1 MLPTI
6 EVLGREISL
15 YGLMGVIGIFF
26 GVLAAIYRRKIYHIS
41 KEDVIFSSCYAGIG
55 LLLGAKLLFIIT
67 IMPDLIRNKDLLI
80 ANPKLLL
87 HILFGGLVF
96 YGGLIGAFL
105 GFYVY
110 SKQYKINF
118 INLLDLIAPSIPLI
132 HGFGRIGCFTAG
144 CCYGIEYD
152 GLFHVIFRYSQ
163 AAPNGVALLPIQ
175 LISSGINF
183 LGCIVL
189 FIYGR
194 NKRKSGRVIGVYLIF
209 YSIARFNI
217 EFFRGDVVRG
227 VFFGISTSQW
237 ISLLLIPIGFWLY
250 FKKFPIELEKT
261 MNEK

>member
-1 MLPTI
+1 MLSTI

-26 GVLAAIYRRKIYHIS
+26 GVIVANYRRKIYNIN

-55 LLLGAKLLFIIT
+55 LLIGAKLLFIIT
-67 IMPDLIRNKDLLI
+67 IIPDLLKHKDLLI

-87 HILFGGLVF
+87 HILSGGLVF

-105 GFYVY
+105 GFYAY

-152 GLFHVIFRYSQ
+152 GLFHVIFEQSQ
-163 AAPNGVALLPIQ
+163 VAPNGVALLPVQ
-175 LISSGINF
+175 LVSSGVNF
-183 LGCIVL
+183 LGCIAL
-189 FIYGR
+189 FIFAR
-194 NKRKSGRVIGVYLIF
+194 KKRKPGKVIGVYLIF
-209 YSIARFNI
+209 YSIVRFII
-217 EFFRGDVVRG
+217 EFFRGDVARG
-227 VFFGISTSQW
+227 IFFGVSTSQW
-237 ISLLLIPIGFWLY
+237 ISLVLIPIGLWFY
-250 FKKFPIELEKT
+250 FKKFSDFE
-261 MNEK
+261 

>member
-26 GVLAAIYRRKIYHIS
+26 GVIAAVYRRKIYNIN
-41 KEDVIFSSCYAGIG
+41 KEDVVFSSCYAGIG
-55 LLLGAKLLFIIT
+55 LLIGAKLLFIIT
-67 IMPDLIRNKDLLI
+67 IIPDLIKHKDLLI

-87 HILFGGLVF
+87 HILTGGLVF

-105 GFYVY
+105 GLYIY

-152 GLFHVIFRYSQ
+152 GLFHVIFERSQ
-163 AAPNGVALLPIQ
+163 VAPNGVGLLPVQ

-183 LGCIVL
+183 LGCIAL
-189 FIYGR
+189 FIYAR
-194 NKRKSGRVIGVYLIF
+194 KKRKPGKVIGVYLIF
-209 YSIARFNI
+209 YSIARFII
-217 EFFRGDVVRG
+217 EFFRGDVARG
-227 VFFGISTSQW
+227 IFLGVSTSQW
-237 ISLLLIPIGFWLY
+237 ISLVLIPIGLWLY
-250 FKKFPIELEKT
+250 FKKFDADKE
-261 MNEK
+261 

>member
-6 EVLGREISL
+6 VVLGREISL

-26 GVLAAIYRRKIYHIS
+26 GVLAAIYRRKIYHIN

-67 IMPDLIRNKDLLI
+67 IIPDLIKNRDLLI

-105 GFYVY
+105 GFYIY
-110 SKQYKINF
+110 SRQYKINF
-118 INLLDLIAPSIPLI
+118 ITLLDLIAPSIPLI

-152 GLFHVIFRYSQ
+152 GIFHVIFERSQ
-163 AAPNGVALLPIQ
+163 AAPNGVALLPVQ

-183 LGCIVL
+183 LGCITL
-189 FIYGR
+189 FIYAR
-194 NKRKSGRVIGVYLIF
+194 KKRKSGRVIGIYLIF
-209 YSIARFNI
+209 YSIARFMI
-217 EFFRGDVVRG
+217 EFFRGDVARG
-227 VFFGISTSQW
+227 IFFGVSTSQW
-237 ISLLLIPIGFWLY
+237 ISLLLIPIGFWFY
-250 FKKFPIELEKT
+250 TKKFSTVEEET
-261 MNEK
+261 MN

>member
-6 EVLGREISL
+6 VVLGREISL

-26 GVLAAIYRRKIYHIS
+26 GVIAAIYRRKIYNIN

-55 LLLGAKLLFIIT
+55 LLIGAKLLFIIT
-67 IMPDLIRNKDLLI
+67 IIPDLIKHKDILI

-87 HILFGGLVF
+87 HILAGGLVF

-152 GLFHVIFRYSQ
+152 GLFHVIFEQSQ
-163 AAPNGVALLPIQ
+163 VAPNGVALLPVQ

-183 LGCIVL
+183 LGCIAL
-189 FIYGR
+189 FIYAR
-194 NKRKSGRVIGVYLIF
+194 KRRKPGKVIGVYLIF
-209 YSIARFNI
+209 YSIFRFI
-217 EFFRGDVVRG
+217 LEFFRGDVARG
-227 VFFGISTSQW
+227 IFFGVSTSQW
-237 ISLLLIPIGFWLY
+237 ISLALIPIGLWLY
-250 FKKFPIELEKT
+250 LKKSPQI
-261 MNEK
+261 